1 MGQRL
6 IIKNHIINPITKH
19 QSDANVI
26 YYHWSAYTES
36 SLIELQDFI
45 TNLMDAYDN
54 PSDDFLKHLTPTG
67 QKLFDKYKNNKLI
80 ALEKEAL
87 FNLMTY
93 YSVSGV
99 SREETLNHLSLLTT
113 DLDRP
118 DINRN
123 DSLLGITP
131 QDQKDILFWSESTLT
146 INWVLD
152 DQGRPNLEKTTF
164 DFNDLFWDWTTKE
177 YDEDLEYDDDL
188 TPYED
193 LPVNP
198 YQVTDIPLTDLDNY
212 RQIIADGPHEWYD
225 GANHIYM
232 FIE

>member
-6 IIKNHIINPITKH
+6 IIKNRIINPITKH
-19 QSDANVI
+19 HSAANVI

-36 SLIELQDFI
+36 SLIELEDFVA
-45 TNLMDAYDN
+45 NLMNAYDN
-54 PSDDFLKHLTPTG
+54 PSDDFLKNLTPEG
-67 QKLFDKYKNNKLI
+67 KVLFEKYKNKQLI
-80 ALEKEAL
+80 AIEKEA
-87 FNLMTY
+87 FFDLMTY
-93 YSVSGV
+93 YSVSGI
-99 SREETLNHLSLLTT
+99 SREETLNVLGLYTT

-118 DINRN
+118 LDRN
-123 DSLLGITP
+123 AGLLDITP
-131 QDQKDILFWSESTLT
+131 QDQKDILFWSEGTLV

-198 YQVTDIPLTDLDNY
+198 YQLTNIPLTDLENF
-212 RQIIADGPHEWYD
+212 RQTIAEGPHEWYD

>member
-6 IIKNHIINPITKH
+6 IIKNRIINPITKY
-19 QSDANVI
+19 QFDANVI

-36 SLIELQDFI
+36 SLIELEDFVA
-45 TNLMDAYDN
+45 NLMDAYDN
-54 PSDDFLKHLTPTG
+54 PSDDFLKDLTPEG
-67 QKLFDKYKNNKLI
+67 QALFDKYKNKQLI
-80 ALEKEAL
+80 ALEKEA
-87 FNLMTY
+87 FFDLMTY

-99 SREETLNHLSLLTT
+99 SREETLNRLSLLTT

-118 DINRN
+118 LDRN
-123 DSLLGITP
+123 AGLLGITP
-131 QDQKDILFWSESTLT
+131 QDQENILFWSEGTLV

-177 YDEDLEYDDDL
+177 YDEDLEYDNDF

-198 YQVTDIPLTDLDNY
+198 YQVTNIPLTELKAY
-212 RQIIADGPHEWYD
+212 QQTIAEGPHEWYD
-225 GANHIYM
+225 GNNHIYM
-232 FIE
+232 YIE

>member
-6 IIKNHIINPITKH
+6 IIKNRIINPITKH

-36 SLIELQDFI
+36 SLIELQDFVA
-45 TNLMDAYDN
+45 NLMEAYDN
-54 PSDDFLKHLTPTG
+54 STNDFLKDLTPEG
-67 QKLFDKYKNNKLI
+67 QSLFNKYKNNKLI
-80 ALEKEAL
+80 AIEKETF

-99 SREETLNHLSLLTT
+99 SREETLNHLSLYTT

-118 DINRN
+118 LDRN
-123 DSLLGITP
+123 AGLLGITP
-131 QDQKDILFWSESTLT
+131 QDQEDLLFWSEGTLV

-164 DFNDLFWDWTTKE
+164 DFNDLFWKLTTKE
-177 YDEDLEYDDDL
+177 YEEDYNETDTTYK
-188 TPYED
+188 D
-193 LPVNP
+193 LPFNP
-198 YQVTDIPLTDLDNY
+198 YQLTSIPLTDLENF
-212 RQIIADGPHEWYD
+212 RQTIAEGPHEWYD
-225 GANHIYM
+225 NKHFIYM
-232 FIE
+232 YIE

>member
-6 IIKNHIINPITKH
+6 IIKNRIVNPITKH
-19 QSDANVI
+19 QSDANVT

-36 SLIELQDFI
+36 SLIELEDFV
-45 TNLMDAYDN
+45 TNLMNTYDN
-54 PSDDFLKHLTPTG
+54 PSDDFLKDLTPSG
-67 QKLFDKYKNNKLI
+67 QKLFDKYKNKQLI
-80 ALEKEAL
+80 AIEKEAF

-99 SREETLNHLSLLTT
+99 SREETLNRLSLLTT

-118 DINRN
+118 LDRN
-123 DSLLGITP
+123 AGLLSITP
-131 QDQKDILFWSESTLT
+131 QDQEDILFWSEGTLV

-152 DQGRPNLEKTTF
+152 NQGRPDLEKTTF

-177 YDEDLEYDDDL
+177 YDEDLEYNDDL

-193 LPVNP
+193 LPINP
-198 YQVTDIPLTDLDNY
+198 YPVTNIPLTELKTY
-212 RQIIADGPHEWYD
+212 QQTIAEGPHEWFD
-225 GANHIYM
+225 GSNHIYIY
-232 FIE
+232 IE

>member
-6 IIKNHIINPITKH
+6 IIKNRIINETTNS
-19 QSDANVI
+19 QTDANVV

-36 SLIELQDFI
+36 SLVELEDFI

-54 PSDDFLKHLTPTG
+54 PSSDFLKQLTPAG
-67 QKLFDKYKNNKLI
+67 QKLFDKYKTNKLT
-80 ALEKEAL
+80 APEKEAL

-99 SREETLNHLSLLTT
+99 SKEETLNLIRLLTT
-113 DLDRP
+113 DIDRPLDR
-118 DINRN
+118 N
-123 DSLLGITP
+123 DGLLGITP
-131 QDQKDILFWSESTLT
+131 TDQRDLLFWSEGTLV

-152 DQGRPNLEKTTF
+152 DQGRPNLEKSTF
-164 DFNDLFWDWTTKE
+164 DFNDLFWNNTTKE
-177 YDEDLEYDDDL
+177 YEEDMKYDKDL
-188 TPYED
+188 TPYKD

-198 YQVTDIPLTDLDNY
+198 YQVTNIPLTDLDNY
-212 RQIIADGPHEWYD
+212 RQAIADGPDAWFD
-225 GANHIYM
+225 GDNHIYM

>member
-6 IIKNHIINPITKH
+6 IIKNRIINPITKH

-36 SLIELQDFI
+36 SLIELQDFV
-45 TNLMDAYDN
+45 TNLMNAYDN
-54 PSDDFLKHLTPTG
+54 PNFLKDLTPSG

-80 ALEKEAL
+80 ALEKEVL

-93 YSVSGV
+93 YSVSGA
-99 SREETLNHLSLLTT
+99 SREETLGLLSLLTT

-118 DINRN
+118 LDRN
-123 DSLLGITP
+123 TGLLGITP
-131 QDQKDILFWSESTLT
+131 QDQKDILFWSEGTLV
-146 INWVLD
+146 INWVLN
-152 DQGRPNLEKTTF
+152 DQGRPDLKKTTF
-164 DFNDLFWDWTTKE
+164 DFNDLFFEWTKKE
-177 YDEDLEYDDDL
+177 YEEDMAYDEDL

-198 YQVTDIPLTDLDNY
+198 YQVTNIPLTDLDNY

-225 GANHIYM
+225 GDNHIYM
-232 FIE
+232 YIE

>member
-6 IIKNHIINPITKH
+6 IIKNRIINPITKH

-36 SLIELQDFI
+36 SLIELQDFV

-54 PSDDFLKHLTPTG
+54 PDFLKDLTPSG
-67 QKLFDKYKNNKLI
+67 QKLFDKYKNKKLI

-99 SREETLNHLSLLTT
+99 SRDETLNVLSLWTT

-118 DINRN
+118 LDRN
-123 DSLLGITP
+123 AGLLGITP
-131 QDQKDILFWSESTLT
+131 QDQEDILFWSEGTLV

-164 DFNDLFWDWTTKE
+164 DFNDLFWD
-177 YDEDLEYDDDL
+177 
-188 TPYED
+188 
-193 LPVNP
+193 
-198 YQVTDIPLTDLDNY
+198 
-212 RQIIADGPHEWYD
+212 
-225 GANHIYM
+225 
-232 FIE
+232 

>member
-6 IIKNHIINPITKH
+6 IIKNRIINPITKH

-36 SLIELQDFI
+36 SLIELEDFVA
-45 TNLMDAYDN
+45 NLMDAYDN
-54 PSDDFLKHLTPTG
+54 PSDDFLKDLTPSG
-67 QKLFDKYKNNKLI
+67 QKLFDKYKNKQLI
-80 ALEKEAL
+80 TIEKEAL

-99 SREETLNHLSLLTT
+99 SKEETLTLLSLLTT

-118 DINRN
+118 LDRN
-123 DSLLGITP
+123 DGLLGITP
-131 QDQKDILFWSESTLT
+131 QDQKDILFWSEGTLV

-152 DQGRPNLEKTTF
+152 DQGRPNLEKSTF

-177 YDEDLEYDDDL
+177 YENDMKYDKDL

-193 LPVNP
+193 LPVNR
-198 YQVTDIPLTDLDNY
+198 N
-212 RQIIADGPHEWYD
+212 
-225 GANHIYM
+225 
-232 FIE
+232 

>member
-6 IIKNHIINPITKH
+6 IIKNRIINPITKN

-36 SLIELQDFI
+36 SLIELEDFVA
-45 TNLMDAYDN
+45 NLMDAYDN
-54 PSDDFLKHLTPTG
+54 PSDDFLKDLTSEG
-67 QKLFDKYKNNKLI
+67 QKLFDKYKNKQLI
-80 ALEKEAL
+80 AIEKEAL

-99 SREETLNHLSLLTT
+99 SREETLNRLSLLTT
-113 DLDRP
+113 DLDRSL
-118 DINRN
+118 DRN
-123 DSLLGITP
+123 AGLLGITS
-131 QDQKDILFWSESTLT
+131 QDQEDILFWSEGTLV

-152 DQGRPNLEKTTF
+152 GQGRPDLEKTTF

-177 YDEDLEYDDDL
+177 YDEELEYNDDL

-193 LPVNP
+193 LPINP
-198 YQVTDIPLTDLDNY
+198 YPVTNIPLTELKTY
-212 RQIIADGPHEWYD
+212 QQTIAEGPHEWFD
-225 GANHIYM
+225 GDNHVYI
-232 FIE
+232 FVE